1 MAVGLFR
8 RVSLS
13 MKMKIIRLS
22 SLIPAVLLSVVA
34 TVACPPSAE
43 AQEFGQHWIASPD
56 SDGYSQTWF
65 RQTYTTAALPQWAQ
79 VTVCTT
85 GYAALYVNERNVT
98 GDVMQPYRKEKSNN
112 PVAITYDVTRFLRPD
127 SNTIAVWYAPAE
139 PKAVGRQIA
148 VNFAGRQADGTPFA
162 YASDG
167 NWLCRPATMRLL
179 DDGGELKDGL
189 AYPLQWTSA
198 DYAPA
203 LWTSAEEVEEEKA
216 EPLTEFASFY
226 PTTKVRKIR
235 EPNSFDVEGD
245 SIVYDFGQAFRGW
258 VRVTLR
264 EAVPGEL
271 LQIGGLYYVCN
282 GTMDEQA
289 SRRFT
294 LGDARRVVVCGD
306 EHFRPSQIIRIEA
319 IEIGPD
325 FHSSY
330 LY

>member
-1 MAVGLFR
+1 
-8 RVSLS
+8 
-13 MKMKIIRLS
+13 
-22 SLIPAVLLSVVA
+22 
-34 TVACPPSAE
+34 
-43 AQEFGQHWIASPD
+43 
-56 SDGYSQTWF
+56 
-65 RQTYTTAALPQWAQ
+65 
-79 VTVCTT
+79 
-85 GYAALYVNERNVT
+85 
-98 GDVMQPYRKEKSNN
+98 
-112 PVAITYDVTRFLRPD
+112 
-127 SNTIAVWYAPAE
+127 
-139 PKAVGRQIA
+139 
-148 VNFAGRQADGTPFA
+148 
-162 YASDG
+162 
-167 NWLCRPATMRLL
+167 MRLL

-306 EHFRPSQIIRIEA
+306 EHFRPSQIMRIEA